1 MVAEPFTLAGL
12 ALRNR
17 MVRAGMFEKRA
28 DRDGMVTDSLVEFYR
43 VLGAGGAGLV
53 VTGGALVMPSGRVHA
68 RMISAHSDAR
78 TPGLARLA
86 DAIHAGDG
94 CKAALQLT
102 HGGPMSPALLLGG
115 EPALGPTH
123 APAPTPGAPGVRA
136 ATDAE
141 LWGIVD
147 AFGSAAFRAQ
157 AAGFD
162 AVEIQAGHGHLLDA
176 FLSGHGNARDDY
188 WGGDEERR
196 FHLLEE
202 VMRSTREAVGREFPV
217 IVKLTIHTQADGT
230 GPEEPEDCVRAA
242 LKLAHAGADAVEIA
256 AADPATAGQA
266 LATAGRAVKAA
277 ASLPVILT
285 GGIRTLGQMK
295 GLITAGAADLI
306 GMARPLLRD
315 PALPL
320 KLASGEATGSDC
332 SDCGGCARLARLR
345 EVACILPA

>member
-17 MVRAGMFEKRA
+17 IARAPMFEKRA
-28 DRDGMVTDSLVEFYR
+28 DRDGMVTDSLVGFYR
-43 VLGAGGAGLV
+43 TLGAGGAGLV

-86 DAIHAGDG
+86 DAIHAGG
-94 CKAALQLT
+94 AMAVLQLT

-115 EPALGPTH
+115 EPALGPAH
-123 APAPTPGAPGVRA
+123 APSRTPGTPGVRA

-141 LWGIVD
+141 LWGVVD

-157 AAGFD
+157 TAGFD
-162 AVEIQAGHGHLLDA
+162 AVEIQAGHGHLIDA
-176 FLSGHGNARDDY
+176 FLSGKANARDDY

-202 VMRSTREAVGREFPV
+202 VIRSAREAVGREFPV
-217 IVKLTIHTQADGT
+217 IVKLTIHART
-230 GPEEPEDCVRAA
+230 GVSGAEECAQVA
-242 LKLAHAGADAVEIA
+242 LKLAHAGADAVELA
-256 AADPATAGQA
+256 AADPAAAGQA
-266 LATAGRAVKAA
+266 LAGAGRAVKAA
-277 ASLPVILT
+277 TSLPVILT
-285 GGIRTLGQMK
+285 GGIRSLGQME
-295 GLITAGAADLI
+295 GLIRAGAADLI
-306 GMARPLLRD
+306 GMARPLLCD

-320 KLASGEATGSDC
+320 KLASGEADGSDC
-332 SDCGGCARLARLR
+332 SDCGGCARVARLR
-345 EVACILPA
+345 EVVCTLH